1 MDDNIS
7 VDIGDA
13 IATITL
19 DRPARRNALTIS
31 MLRDLEAATGT
42 VAASEARVVILRGT
56 GKSFT
61 AGMDLSPFPRG
72 PLIDADPDR
81 RYDAAHLG
89 RAAVEALASIPQVSI
104 GALHGHVVG
113 GGVVLAAA
121 CDLRIA
127 DEATAF
133 SIPEID
139 VGIPLAW
146 GGLERLVAEMG
157 PARTKEVVITGR
169 WFSATEA
176 HAWGLVNTV
185 VPVGHSLPAAMDL
198 ASIISAKPR
207 FPITTTK
214 RHIAEIVAGDTTR
227 DDALGLV
234 AAIEDPESA
243 AARADY
249 LARFTT

>member
-1 MDDNIS
+1 MDENIS
-7 VDIGDA
+7 VDIGDS

-19 DRPARRNALTIS
+19 DRPSRRNALTIS
-31 MLRDLEAATGT
+31 MLRALEAATGT

-61 AGMDLSPFPRG
+61 AGMDLSTFTSG

-146 GGLERLVAEMG
+146 GGLARLVGEIG
-157 PARTKEVVITGR
+157 PSRTKEVVMTGR
-169 WFSATEA
+169 RFTAHEAHSWGLVTTVVAHGSALESATEI
-176 HAWGLVNTV
+176 
-185 VPVGHSLPAAMDL
+185 AATI
-198 ASIISAKPR
+198 AGKAR
-207 FPITTTK
+207 FPITITK
-214 RHIAEIVAGDTTR
+214 RHVAEIVAGDATR
-227 DDALGLV
+227 DDALGLI

-243 AARADY
+243 DKRAEY
-249 LARFTT
+249 LARFES